1 MMITLIL
8 LSVIL
13 LLGLLA
19 WGKIQ
24 AYKLFMGLLLIYYAF
39 DLIPLESML
48 QNFVN
53 PALVTLALL
62 LMVSQVLE
70 KTNFFQLISSY
81 LIRPNPRTS
90 IFRMGGLVGFGSAF
104 LNNTAVVATLMS
116 SVGKSKQHPPS
127 KLLIPLSY
135 IAILGGTMTLIGT
148 STHLII
154 NSFVVQAGLP
164 ALAVFDFF
172 YVGVVLLAVGTIT
185 IAVLAPIILPKI
197 NQETTKTKDYFIEA
211 KVLPGPE
218 VIGKSVESAG
228 LRNLEDLY
236 LAQVVNENGCVKAV
250 SPEYIIQNGDRLM
263 FAGDPKAASK
273 LLLIDGIVLAGSDGN
288 KRFDQLVEVVISH
301 QSTLINQTLK
311 EVNFRNKFDAAV
323 VAIRR
328 GDEQL
333 DNRLSEV
340 LLQAGD
346 ALILIT
352 GPDFKKRE
360 NLDKN
365 FYFYTEVDAQ
375 RHLNTKESLLA
386 SAGFITVILLAAINV
401 LPLIKGLIFLLGG
414 FLLFKLTNFNEVRRR
429 LPFEII
435 LIVGAALGVA
445 QVMMDYGVAQ
455 QLADW
460 VMQLFSPWGLIGSLI
475 GVYLL
480 TVLLTEMVT
489 NNAAAA
495 LGIPI
500 ALATAQALDANAMPY
515 IMTVAYA
522 ASASFLTPYGYQ
534 TNLMVYTPGGYRFLD
549 YIKMGLP
556 VSLVYGTTVIMLVPL
571 VFPF

>member
-1 MMITLIL
+1 MLTSFIL
-8 LSVIL
+8 LSVVL

-19 WGKIQ
+19 WGKVQ
-24 AYKLFMGLLLIYYAF
+24 AYKLFLGLLLFYYAF
-39 DLIPLESML
+39 DLIKLESML

-70 KTNFFQLISSY
+70 KTNFFQLISNF
-81 LIRPNPRTS
+81 LIAPRIRSS
-90 IFRMGGLVGFGSAF
+90 IFRMGGLVGLGSAF
-104 LNNTAVVATLMS
+104 LNNTAVVASLMT
-116 SVGKSKQHPPS
+116 SVGKSQTHPSS

-148 STHLII
+148 STHLIV

-164 ALAVFDFF
+164 ELGVFDFF
-172 YVGVVLLAVGTIT
+172 FVGGILLLAGTLT
-185 IAVLAPIILPKI
+185 IALLAPFILPKI
-197 NQETTKTKDYFIEA
+197 KMEQAKSKDYFIEA
-211 KVLPGPE
+211 KVPSGAGI
-218 VIGKSVESAG
+218 IGKSVEDAG
-228 LRNLEDLY
+228 LRKLEDLY
-236 LAQVVNENGCVKAV
+236 LAQVVNIQGGVKAV
-250 SPEYIIQNGDRLM
+250 SPEYVIQAGDRLM
-263 FAGDPKAASK
+263 FAGDPKAAPK
-273 LLLIDGIVLAGSDGN
+273 LLLIDGIKLPGADHS
-288 KRFDQLVEVVISH
+288 KQMDQLVEVVLSH
-301 QSTLINQTLK
+301 QSTLIGNTLK
-311 EVNFRNKFDAAV
+311 AVNFRNKFDAAV

-333 DNRLSEV
+333 DSRLSEV
-340 LLQAGD
+340 VLQAGD
-346 ALILIT
+346 ALVLIT

-365 FYFYTEVDAQ
+365 FYFYTDVDAQ
-375 RHLNTKESLLA
+375 RHLNTKESMFA
-386 SAGFITVILLAAINV
+386 SIGFITVIVLAALEV
-401 LPLIKGLIFLLGG
+401 LPLIKGLIFLLAG
-414 FLLFKLTNFNEVRRR
+414 FLLFKLTTINEVRRR

-445 QVMMDYGVAQ
+445 QVMMDYGAAQ

-460 VMQLFSPWGLIGSLI
+460 VMLMFSPWGLVGSLV

-500 ALATAQALDANAMPY
+500 ALATAQAFDASAWPY
-515 IMTVAYA
+515 IMVVAYG

-534 TNLMVYTPGGYRFLD
+534 TNLMVYSPGGYRFLD

-556 VSLVYGTTVIMLVPL
+556 VSIVYGVTVITMVPIF
-571 VFPF
+571 FPF

>member
-1 MMITLIL
+1 MMTTLIL
-8 LSVIL
+8 LSVVL

-19 WGKIQ
+19 WGKSQ
-24 AYKLFMGLLLIYYAF
+24 AYKLFIGMLLLYYAF
-39 DLIPLESML
+39 GLINLDSML

-53 PALVTLALL
+53 PALVTLVLL
-62 LMVSQVLE
+62 LVVSQVLE
-70 KTNFFQLISSY
+70 KTNFFQRISSY
-81 LIRPNPRTS
+81 LIRPSARIS
-90 IFRMGGLVGFGSAF
+90 IFRMGGLVGLGSAF
-104 LNNTAVVATLMS
+104 LNNTAVVATLMA

-127 KLLIPLSY
+127 KLLMPLSY

-148 STHLII
+148 STHLIV

-164 ALAVFDFF
+164 ALSVFDFF
-172 YVGVVLLAVGTIT
+172 YVGAVLLIVGTIT
-185 IAVLAPIILPKI
+185 IAILAPIILPKI
-197 NQETTKTKDYFIEA
+197 NIEQVKSKNYFIEA
-211 KVLPGPE
+211 KVLAGSE
-218 VIGKSVESAG
+218 IIGKSVESAG

-236 LAQVVNENGCVKAV
+236 LAQVVNEQGVVKAV
-250 SPEYIIQNGDRLM
+250 SPEYIIQEGDRLM
-263 FAGDPKAASK
+263 FVGDPKAAPK
-273 LLLIDGIVLAGSDGN
+273 LLLIDGLVLPGTDEN
-288 KRFDQLVEVVISH
+288 KRFDQLVEVVVSH
-301 QSTLINQTLK
+301 QSTLINRTLK
-311 EVNFRNKFDAAV
+311 SVNFRNKFDAAV

-328 GDEQL
+328 GDEQF
-333 DNRLSEV
+333 DTRLSEV
-340 LLQAGD
+340 VLQAGD
-346 ALILIT
+346 ELILIT
-352 GPDFKKRE
+352 GPGFKKRE

-375 RHLNTKESLLA
+375 RHLNTKESLIA
-386 SAGFITVILLAAINV
+386 SLGFISVILLAAIGV
-401 LPLIKGLIFLLGG
+401 VPLIKGLIFLLVA
-414 FLLFKLTNFNEVRRR
+414 FLLLKLTTVDEVRRR

-445 QVMMDYGVAQ
+445 QVMMDSGVAQ

-460 VMQLFSPWGLIGSLI
+460 MMQLFSPWGLLGSLI

-500 ALATAQALDANAMPY
+500 ALATAKVLEVSAMPY

-549 YIKMGLP
+549 YVKMGLP
-556 VSLVYGTTVIMLVPL
+556 VSLLYGITVIMLVPII
-571 VFPF
+571 FPF

>member
-1 MMITLIL
+1 
-8 LSVIL
+8 
-13 LLGLLA
+13 
-19 WGKIQ
+19 
-24 AYKLFMGLLLIYYAF
+24 
-39 DLIPLESML
+39 
-48 QNFVN
+48 
-53 PALVTLALL
+53 
-62 LMVSQVLE
+62 
-70 KTNFFQLISSY
+70 
-81 LIRPNPRTS
+81 
-90 IFRMGGLVGFGSAF
+90 
-104 LNNTAVVATLMS
+104 MS

-148 STHLII
+148 STHLIV

-164 ALAVFDFF
+164 ALAVFDFI
-172 YVGVVLLAVGTIT
+172 YVGAVLLLVGTIT

-197 NQETTKTKDYFIEA
+197 STEQAKSKEYFIEA
-211 KVLPGPE
+211 KVLPGSE
-218 VIGKSVESAG
+218 IIGKSVESAG
-228 LRNLEDLY
+228 LRNLEELY
-236 LAQVVNENGCVKAV
+236 LAQVVNEQGGVKAV
-250 SPEYIIQNGDRLM
+250 APEYIIQNGDRLM
-263 FAGDPKAASK
+263 FAGDPKAAPK
-273 LLLIDGIVLAGSDGN
+273 LLLIDGVVLPGTDEN
-288 KRFDQLVEVVISH
+288 KRFEQLVEVVISH

-311 EVNFRNKFDAAV
+311 AVNFRNKFDAAV

-333 DNRLSEV
+333 DNRLSDV
-340 LLQAGD
+340 VLQAGD

-365 FYFYTEVDAQ
+365 FYFYTEIDAQ
-375 RHLNTKESLLA
+375 RHLNTKESLMA
-386 SAGFITVILLAAINV
+386 SIGFIAVILLAATEV
-401 LPLIKGLIFLLGG
+401 VPLIKGLIFLLGG
-414 FLLFKLTNFNEVRRR
+414 FLLFKLTSFNEVRRR

-460 VMQLFSPWGLIGSLI
+460 VMQLFSPWGLLGSLI

-480 TVLLTEMVT
+480 TMLLTEMVT

-500 ALATAQALDANAMPY
+500 ALATASALDASAMPY

-556 VSLVYGTTVIMLVPL
+556 VSFVYGVTVIILVPL